1 MLGSIRLRQPFLQT
15 PTLPFPPLDGAVL
28 NLVPSLRRTIDATAC
43 LFQTGAEVRF
53 RSTGGSEGVSV
64 VGGGSANFRTWREVE
79 VIIAERSERRAE
91 SWECRRFWWRAV
103 VRGEVVVEAAKLLML
118 VSWLVVL
125 GT

>member
-1 MLGSIRLRQPFLQT
+1 MLGSIRLHQPFLQT

-28 NLVPSLRRTIDATAC
+28 NLVPSLRRTIDAAAC

-64 VGGGSANFRTWREVE
+64 VGGVEDSRTRREVE

-91 SWECRRFWWRAV
+91 SWECQRFWWRVV